1 MSTEPY
7 YLGVDGGGSKTLA
20 IIVDAQGRECGRGRA
35 GSANYASVGLNRALH
50 NIHDAVKQATS
61 DVPCSFPLTK
71 AWLGLAGID
80 RPADAMLLAS
90 QLRELAAFVL
100 VTNDAELLLSALGK
114 DAGLVLIVGTGSI
127 ALARAQDG
135 TLTRV
140 GGWGHILGDEG
151 SGYDIGRRGLQ
162 AVVRAVD
169 GRSKATLLLD
179 LILQHWQLRTVED
192 LIDAVYTS
200 DNKAKIAQV
209 AAHVTEAAQRGDQVA
224 LEIVEQAADEL
235 ALLVHTVTP
244 PMSSQLPIVLGGG
257 LLLHDD
263 FLRKHVLHRIQQKQN
278 IGPILNVGHP
288 AFSAAC
294 AAITL

>member
-1 MSTEPY
+1 MSSELY

-20 IIVDAQGRECGRGRA
+20 IVVNAQGHECGRGRA
-35 GSANYASVGLNRALH
+35 GSANYAAVGLERAIH
-50 NIHDAVKQATS
+50 NIHDAVMQATS
-61 DVPCSFPLTK
+61 EVSCSLPLAK

-80 RPADAMLLAS
+80 RPSDVALLSS
-90 QLRELAAFVL
+90 QLRDLAAFVT
-100 VTNDAELLLSALGK
+100 VTNDAELLLSMLGK

-135 TLTRV
+135 TITRV

-162 AVVRAVD
+162 AVVRAAD
-169 GRSKATLLLD
+169 GRGKATLLLD
-179 LILQHWQLRTVED
+179 LILQRWQLRTVED
-192 LIDAVYTS
+192 LIDTVYTV
-200 DNKAKIAQV
+200 DNKARIAQV
-209 AAHVTEAAQRGDQVA
+209 AAYVTEAAQQGDVVA

-235 ALLVHTVTP
+235 ALLVQTITP
-244 PMSSQLPIVLGGG
+244 PMSQLPIVLGGG
-257 LLLHDD
+257 LLLHDAL
-263 FLRKHVLHRIQQKQN
+263 LREHVLYRIQQKLPV
-278 IGPILNVGHP
+278 GPVLYVEHA

>member
-1 MSTEPY
+1 MSTEQY

-20 IIVDAQGRECGRGRA
+20 VVVDAQGHEYGRGRA
-35 GSANYASVGLNRALH
+35 GSANYAAVGLDRAVH
-50 NIHDAVKQATS
+50 NIYDAVKQATS
-61 DVPCSFPLTK
+61 DVSCSLPLAK

-80 RPADAMLLAS
+80 RPSDAVLLS
-90 QLRELAAFVL
+90 SYLRELAAFVL

-135 TLTRV
+135 TITRV

-162 AVVRAVD
+162 AAVRAAD
-169 GRSKATLLLD
+169 GRGKATLLLD
-179 LILQHWQLRTVED
+179 LILQHWQLRTIED
-192 LIDAVYTS
+192 LIDAVYTV
-200 DNKAKIAQV
+200 DNKARIAQV
-209 AAHVTEAAQRGDQVA
+209 AAYVTEAAQQGDAVA
-224 LEIVEQAADEL
+224 LEIVEQAANEL
-235 ALLVHTVTP
+235 ALLVHTLTP
-244 PMSSQLPIVLGGG
+244 PMSQLPIVLGGG

-263 FLRKHVLHRIQQKQN
+263 FLRERVLYRIQQKQN
-278 IGPILNVGHP
+278 IGSILYVEHP
-288 AFSAAC
+288 AFSTAC